1 MKPTTIAS
9 LQKCKQDKKRFATIT
24 AYDYSFAKLFADEGI
39 NVMLVGDSL
48 GMTVQGHDSTLPVT
62 VADIAYH
69 TAAVRRGAP
78 NCLLLADL
86 PFMAYATPEQ
96 AFENAATVMRAGA
109 NMVKIEGGEWLVETV
124 QMLTERAV
132 PVCGHLGLTP
142 QSVNIFGGYK
152 VQGRGDEAGDRLLS
166 DALAL
171 EAAGAQLLVLE
182 CVPVELAKRIT
193 EALAIPVIGIGAG
206 NVTDGQILV
215 MHDAFGITGGHIPKF
230 AKNFLAETGDIR
242 AAVRQYMAEVES
254 GVYPGEEHSFPLRS
268 DVVLIIETLPL
279 LRQQIRRL
287 RMEGKRVALV
297 PTMGNLHDGH
307 MKLVD
312 EAKARA
318 DVVVVSIFVNPMQ
331 FDRPEDLAR
340 YPRTLQE
347 DCEKLNK
354 RKVDLVFAPSVKEIY
369 PNGTETHTYVDVP
382 GLSTMLEGA
391 SRPGH
396 FRGVSTIVSKLFNL
410 VQPDIACFG
419 EKDFQQLALIRKM
432 VADMGFDIEIVGVPI
447 MRAKDGLALSSR
459 NGYLT
464 AEQRKIAPGLYKVL
478 SSIAD
483 KLQAGERD
491 LDEIIA
497 IAGQELNEKGFR
509 SDDIQIRDA
518 DTLLEISENSKRAV
532 ILVAAWLGDARLIDN
547 KLVELA

>member
-1 MKPTTIAS
+1 M
-9 LQKCKQDKKRFATIT
+9 
-24 AYDYSFAKLFADEGI
+24 
-39 NVMLVGDSL
+39 
-48 GMTVQGHDSTLPVT
+48 
-62 VADIAYH
+62 
-69 TAAVRRGAP
+69 
-78 NCLLLADL
+78 
-86 PFMAYATPEQ
+86 
-96 AFENAATVMRAGA
+96 
-109 NMVKIEGGEWLVETV
+109 
-124 QMLTERAV
+124 
-132 PVCGHLGLTP
+132 
-142 QSVNIFGGYK
+142 
-152 VQGRGDEAGDRLLS
+152 
-166 DALAL
+166 
-171 EAAGAQLLVLE
+171 
-182 CVPVELAKRIT
+182 
-193 EALAIPVIGIGAG
+193 
-206 NVTDGQILV
+206 
-215 MHDAFGITGGHIPKF
+215 
-230 AKNFLAETGDIR
+230 
-242 AAVRQYMAEVES
+242 
-254 GVYPGEEHSFPLRS
+254 
-268 DVVLIIETLPL
+268 LIIETLPL

-459 NGYLT
+459 NSYLT

-518 DTLLEISENSKRAV
+518 DTLLEIAENSKRAV

-547 KLVELA
+547 KIVELA

>member
-1 MKPTTIAS
+1 M
-9 LQKCKQDKKRFATIT
+9 
-24 AYDYSFAKLFADEGI
+24 
-39 NVMLVGDSL
+39 
-48 GMTVQGHDSTLPVT
+48 
-62 VADIAYH
+62 
-69 TAAVRRGAP
+69 
-78 NCLLLADL
+78 
-86 PFMAYATPEQ
+86 
-96 AFENAATVMRAGA
+96 
-109 NMVKIEGGEWLVETV
+109 
-124 QMLTERAV
+124 
-132 PVCGHLGLTP
+132 
-142 QSVNIFGGYK
+142 
-152 VQGRGDEAGDRLLS
+152 
-166 DALAL
+166 
-171 EAAGAQLLVLE
+171 
-182 CVPVELAKRIT
+182 
-193 EALAIPVIGIGAG
+193 
-206 NVTDGQILV
+206 
-215 MHDAFGITGGHIPKF
+215 
-230 AKNFLAETGDIR
+230 
-242 AAVRQYMAEVES
+242 
-254 GVYPGEEHSFPLRS
+254 
-268 DVVLIIETLPL
+268 LIIETLPI

-307 MKLVD
+307 MKLID

-509 SDDIQIRDA
+509 ADDIQIRDA
-518 DTLLEISENSKRAV
+518 DTLLEVSETSKRAV

-547 KLVELA
+547 KMVELA

>member
-1 MKPTTIAS
+1 M
-9 LQKCKQDKKRFATIT
+9 
-24 AYDYSFAKLFADEGI
+24 
-39 NVMLVGDSL
+39 
-48 GMTVQGHDSTLPVT
+48 
-62 VADIAYH
+62 
-69 TAAVRRGAP
+69 
-78 NCLLLADL
+78 
-86 PFMAYATPEQ
+86 
-96 AFENAATVMRAGA
+96 
-109 NMVKIEGGEWLVETV
+109 
-124 QMLTERAV
+124 
-132 PVCGHLGLTP
+132 
-142 QSVNIFGGYK
+142 
-152 VQGRGDEAGDRLLS
+152 
-166 DALAL
+166 
-171 EAAGAQLLVLE
+171 
-182 CVPVELAKRIT
+182 
-193 EALAIPVIGIGAG
+193 
-206 NVTDGQILV
+206 
-215 MHDAFGITGGHIPKF
+215 
-230 AKNFLAETGDIR
+230 
-242 AAVRQYMAEVES
+242 
-254 GVYPGEEHSFPLRS
+254 
-268 DVVLIIETLPL
+268 LIIETLPL

-340 YPRTLQE
+340 YRRTLQE

-491 LDEIIA
+491 LDEIIT

-509 SDDIQIRDA
+509 ADDIQIRDA
-518 DTLLEISENSKRAV
+518 DTLLEVSETSKRAV

-547 KLVELA
+547 KMVELA

>member
-1 MKPTTIAS
+1 M
-9 LQKCKQDKKRFATIT
+9 
-24 AYDYSFAKLFADEGI
+24 
-39 NVMLVGDSL
+39 
-48 GMTVQGHDSTLPVT
+48 
-62 VADIAYH
+62 
-69 TAAVRRGAP
+69 
-78 NCLLLADL
+78 
-86 PFMAYATPEQ
+86 
-96 AFENAATVMRAGA
+96 
-109 NMVKIEGGEWLVETV
+109 
-124 QMLTERAV
+124 
-132 PVCGHLGLTP
+132 
-142 QSVNIFGGYK
+142 
-152 VQGRGDEAGDRLLS
+152 
-166 DALAL
+166 
-171 EAAGAQLLVLE
+171 
-182 CVPVELAKRIT
+182 
-193 EALAIPVIGIGAG
+193 
-206 NVTDGQILV
+206 
-215 MHDAFGITGGHIPKF
+215 
-230 AKNFLAETGDIR
+230 
-242 AAVRQYMAEVES
+242 
-254 GVYPGEEHSFPLRS
+254 
-268 DVVLIIETLPL
+268 LIIETLPL
-279 LRQQIRRL
+279 LRQQILRL

-347 DCEKLNK
+347 DCVKLNK

-491 LDEIIA
+491 LDEIIT

-509 SDDIQIRDA
+509 ADDIQIRDA
-518 DTLLEISENSKRAV
+518 DTLLEVSETSKRAV

-547 KLVELA
+547 KMVELA

>member
-1 MKPTTIAS
+1 M
-9 LQKCKQDKKRFATIT
+9 
-24 AYDYSFAKLFADEGI
+24 
-39 NVMLVGDSL
+39 
-48 GMTVQGHDSTLPVT
+48 
-62 VADIAYH
+62 
-69 TAAVRRGAP
+69 
-78 NCLLLADL
+78 
-86 PFMAYATPEQ
+86 
-96 AFENAATVMRAGA
+96 
-109 NMVKIEGGEWLVETV
+109 
-124 QMLTERAV
+124 
-132 PVCGHLGLTP
+132 
-142 QSVNIFGGYK
+142 
-152 VQGRGDEAGDRLLS
+152 
-166 DALAL
+166 
-171 EAAGAQLLVLE
+171 
-182 CVPVELAKRIT
+182 
-193 EALAIPVIGIGAG
+193 
-206 NVTDGQILV
+206 
-215 MHDAFGITGGHIPKF
+215 
-230 AKNFLAETGDIR
+230 
-242 AAVRQYMAEVES
+242 
-254 GVYPGEEHSFPLRS
+254 
-268 DVVLIIETLPL
+268 LIIETLPL

-297 PTMGNLHDGH
+297 PNMGNLHDGH

-509 SDDIQIRDA
+509 ADDIQIRDA
-518 DTLLEISENSKRAV
+518 DTLLEVSENSKRAV

>member
-1 MKPTTIAS
+1 M
-9 LQKCKQDKKRFATIT
+9 
-24 AYDYSFAKLFADEGI
+24 
-39 NVMLVGDSL
+39 
-48 GMTVQGHDSTLPVT
+48 
-62 VADIAYH
+62 
-69 TAAVRRGAP
+69 
-78 NCLLLADL
+78 
-86 PFMAYATPEQ
+86 
-96 AFENAATVMRAGA
+96 
-109 NMVKIEGGEWLVETV
+109 
-124 QMLTERAV
+124 
-132 PVCGHLGLTP
+132 
-142 QSVNIFGGYK
+142 
-152 VQGRGDEAGDRLLS
+152 
-166 DALAL
+166 
-171 EAAGAQLLVLE
+171 
-182 CVPVELAKRIT
+182 
-193 EALAIPVIGIGAG
+193 
-206 NVTDGQILV
+206 
-215 MHDAFGITGGHIPKF
+215 
-230 AKNFLAETGDIR
+230 
-242 AAVRQYMAEVES
+242 
-254 GVYPGEEHSFPLRS
+254 
-268 DVVLIIETLPL
+268 LIIETLPL

-382 GLSTMLEGA
+382 GLSSMLEGA

-432 VADMGFDIEIVGVPI
+432 VADMGFYIEIVGVPI

-491 LDEIIA
+491 LDEIIT

-509 SDDIQIRDA
+509 ADDIQIRDA
-518 DTLLEISENSKRAV
+518 DTLLEVSETSKRAV

-547 KLVELA
+547 KMVELA

>member
-1 MKPTTIAS
+1 M
-9 LQKCKQDKKRFATIT
+9 
-24 AYDYSFAKLFADEGI
+24 
-39 NVMLVGDSL
+39 
-48 GMTVQGHDSTLPVT
+48 
-62 VADIAYH
+62 
-69 TAAVRRGAP
+69 
-78 NCLLLADL
+78 
-86 PFMAYATPEQ
+86 
-96 AFENAATVMRAGA
+96 
-109 NMVKIEGGEWLVETV
+109 
-124 QMLTERAV
+124 
-132 PVCGHLGLTP
+132 
-142 QSVNIFGGYK
+142 
-152 VQGRGDEAGDRLLS
+152 
-166 DALAL
+166 
-171 EAAGAQLLVLE
+171 
-182 CVPVELAKRIT
+182 
-193 EALAIPVIGIGAG
+193 
-206 NVTDGQILV
+206 
-215 MHDAFGITGGHIPKF
+215 
-230 AKNFLAETGDIR
+230 
-242 AAVRQYMAEVES
+242 
-254 GVYPGEEHSFPLRS
+254 
-268 DVVLIIETLPL
+268 LIIETLPL

-312 EAKARA
+312 EAKART

-491 LDEIIA
+491 LDEIIT

-509 SDDIQIRDA
+509 ADDIQIRDA
-518 DTLLEISENSKRAV
+518 DTLLEVSETSKRAV

-547 KLVELA
+547 KMVELA

>member
-1 MKPTTIAS
+1 M
-9 LQKCKQDKKRFATIT
+9 
-24 AYDYSFAKLFADEGI
+24 
-39 NVMLVGDSL
+39 
-48 GMTVQGHDSTLPVT
+48 
-62 VADIAYH
+62 
-69 TAAVRRGAP
+69 
-78 NCLLLADL
+78 
-86 PFMAYATPEQ
+86 
-96 AFENAATVMRAGA
+96 
-109 NMVKIEGGEWLVETV
+109 
-124 QMLTERAV
+124 
-132 PVCGHLGLTP
+132 
-142 QSVNIFGGYK
+142 
-152 VQGRGDEAGDRLLS
+152 
-166 DALAL
+166 
-171 EAAGAQLLVLE
+171 
-182 CVPVELAKRIT
+182 
-193 EALAIPVIGIGAG
+193 
-206 NVTDGQILV
+206 
-215 MHDAFGITGGHIPKF
+215 
-230 AKNFLAETGDIR
+230 
-242 AAVRQYMAEVES
+242 
-254 GVYPGEEHSFPLRS
+254 
-268 DVVLIIETLPL
+268 LIIETLPL

-318 DVVVVSIFVNPMQ
+318 DVVVVSISVNPMQ

-491 LDEIIA
+491 LDEIIT

-509 SDDIQIRDA
+509 ADDIQIRDA
-518 DTLLEISENSKRAV
+518 DTLLEVSETSKRAV

-547 KLVELA
+547 KMVELA

>member
-1 MKPTTIAS
+1 M
-9 LQKCKQDKKRFATIT
+9 
-24 AYDYSFAKLFADEGI
+24 
-39 NVMLVGDSL
+39 
-48 GMTVQGHDSTLPVT
+48 
-62 VADIAYH
+62 
-69 TAAVRRGAP
+69 
-78 NCLLLADL
+78 
-86 PFMAYATPEQ
+86 
-96 AFENAATVMRAGA
+96 
-109 NMVKIEGGEWLVETV
+109 
-124 QMLTERAV
+124 
-132 PVCGHLGLTP
+132 
-142 QSVNIFGGYK
+142 
-152 VQGRGDEAGDRLLS
+152 
-166 DALAL
+166 
-171 EAAGAQLLVLE
+171 
-182 CVPVELAKRIT
+182 
-193 EALAIPVIGIGAG
+193 
-206 NVTDGQILV
+206 
-215 MHDAFGITGGHIPKF
+215 
-230 AKNFLAETGDIR
+230 
-242 AAVRQYMAEVES
+242 
-254 GVYPGEEHSFPLRS
+254 
-268 DVVLIIETLPL
+268 LIIETLPL

-491 LDEIIA
+491 LDEIIT
-497 IAGQELNEKGFR
+497 IAGQALNEKGFR
-509 SDDIQIRDA
+509 ADDIQIRDA
-518 DTLLEISENSKRAV
+518 DTLLEVSETSKRAV

-547 KLVELA
+547 KMVELA

>member
-1 MKPTTIAS
+1 M
-9 LQKCKQDKKRFATIT
+9 
-24 AYDYSFAKLFADEGI
+24 
-39 NVMLVGDSL
+39 
-48 GMTVQGHDSTLPVT
+48 
-62 VADIAYH
+62 
-69 TAAVRRGAP
+69 
-78 NCLLLADL
+78 
-86 PFMAYATPEQ
+86 
-96 AFENAATVMRAGA
+96 
-109 NMVKIEGGEWLVETV
+109 
-124 QMLTERAV
+124 
-132 PVCGHLGLTP
+132 
-142 QSVNIFGGYK
+142 
-152 VQGRGDEAGDRLLS
+152 
-166 DALAL
+166 
-171 EAAGAQLLVLE
+171 
-182 CVPVELAKRIT
+182 
-193 EALAIPVIGIGAG
+193 
-206 NVTDGQILV
+206 
-215 MHDAFGITGGHIPKF
+215 
-230 AKNFLAETGDIR
+230 
-242 AAVRQYMAEVES
+242 
-254 GVYPGEEHSFPLRS
+254 
-268 DVVLIIETLPL
+268 LIIETLPL

-307 MKLVD
+307 MKLV
-312 EAKARA
+312 AKARA

-483 KLQAGERD
+483 KLQVGERD
-491 LDEIIA
+491 LDEIIT

-509 SDDIQIRDA
+509 ADDIQIRDA
-518 DTLLEISENSKRAV
+518 DTLLEVSETSKRAV

-547 KLVELA
+547 KMVELA

>member
-1 MKPTTIAS
+1 M
-9 LQKCKQDKKRFATIT
+9 
-24 AYDYSFAKLFADEGI
+24 
-39 NVMLVGDSL
+39 
-48 GMTVQGHDSTLPVT
+48 
-62 VADIAYH
+62 
-69 TAAVRRGAP
+69 
-78 NCLLLADL
+78 
-86 PFMAYATPEQ
+86 
-96 AFENAATVMRAGA
+96 
-109 NMVKIEGGEWLVETV
+109 
-124 QMLTERAV
+124 
-132 PVCGHLGLTP
+132 
-142 QSVNIFGGYK
+142 
-152 VQGRGDEAGDRLLS
+152 
-166 DALAL
+166 
-171 EAAGAQLLVLE
+171 
-182 CVPVELAKRIT
+182 
-193 EALAIPVIGIGAG
+193 
-206 NVTDGQILV
+206 
-215 MHDAFGITGGHIPKF
+215 
-230 AKNFLAETGDIR
+230 
-242 AAVRQYMAEVES
+242 
-254 GVYPGEEHSFPLRS
+254 
-268 DVVLIIETLPL
+268 LIIETLPL

-391 SRPGH
+391 IRPGH

-491 LDEIIA
+491 LDEIIT

-509 SDDIQIRDA
+509 ADDIQIRDA
-518 DTLLEISENSKRAV
+518 DTLLEVSETSKRAV

-547 KLVELA
+547 KMVELA

>member
-1 MKPTTIAS
+1 M
-9 LQKCKQDKKRFATIT
+9 
-24 AYDYSFAKLFADEGI
+24 
-39 NVMLVGDSL
+39 
-48 GMTVQGHDSTLPVT
+48 
-62 VADIAYH
+62 
-69 TAAVRRGAP
+69 
-78 NCLLLADL
+78 
-86 PFMAYATPEQ
+86 
-96 AFENAATVMRAGA
+96 
-109 NMVKIEGGEWLVETV
+109 
-124 QMLTERAV
+124 
-132 PVCGHLGLTP
+132 
-142 QSVNIFGGYK
+142 
-152 VQGRGDEAGDRLLS
+152 
-166 DALAL
+166 
-171 EAAGAQLLVLE
+171 
-182 CVPVELAKRIT
+182 
-193 EALAIPVIGIGAG
+193 
-206 NVTDGQILV
+206 
-215 MHDAFGITGGHIPKF
+215 
-230 AKNFLAETGDIR
+230 
-242 AAVRQYMAEVES
+242 
-254 GVYPGEEHSFPLRS
+254 
-268 DVVLIIETLPL
+268 LIIETLPL

-464 AEQRKIAPGLYKVL
+464 AEQRKIAPDLYKVL

-483 KLQAGERD
+483 KLQVGERD
-491 LDEIIA
+491 LDEIIT

-509 SDDIQIRDA
+509 ADDIQIRDA
-518 DTLLEISENSKRAV
+518 DTLLEVSENSKRAV

-547 KLVELA
+547 KIVELV

>member
-1 MKPTTIAS
+1 M
-9 LQKCKQDKKRFATIT
+9 
-24 AYDYSFAKLFADEGI
+24 
-39 NVMLVGDSL
+39 
-48 GMTVQGHDSTLPVT
+48 
-62 VADIAYH
+62 
-69 TAAVRRGAP
+69 
-78 NCLLLADL
+78 
-86 PFMAYATPEQ
+86 
-96 AFENAATVMRAGA
+96 
-109 NMVKIEGGEWLVETV
+109 
-124 QMLTERAV
+124 
-132 PVCGHLGLTP
+132 
-142 QSVNIFGGYK
+142 
-152 VQGRGDEAGDRLLS
+152 
-166 DALAL
+166 
-171 EAAGAQLLVLE
+171 
-182 CVPVELAKRIT
+182 
-193 EALAIPVIGIGAG
+193 
-206 NVTDGQILV
+206 
-215 MHDAFGITGGHIPKF
+215 
-230 AKNFLAETGDIR
+230 
-242 AAVRQYMAEVES
+242 
-254 GVYPGEEHSFPLRS
+254 
-268 DVVLIIETLPL
+268 LIIETLPL

-432 VADMGFDIEIVGVPI
+432 VADMGCDIEIVGVPI

-497 IAGQELNEKGFR
+497 IAGKELNEKGFR
-509 SDDIQIRDA
+509 ADDIQIRDA
-518 DTLLEISENSKRAV
+518 DTLLEVSETSKRAV

-547 KLVELA
+547 KIVELA

>member
-1 MKPTTIAS
+1 M
-9 LQKCKQDKKRFATIT
+9 
-24 AYDYSFAKLFADEGI
+24 
-39 NVMLVGDSL
+39 
-48 GMTVQGHDSTLPVT
+48 
-62 VADIAYH
+62 
-69 TAAVRRGAP
+69 
-78 NCLLLADL
+78 
-86 PFMAYATPEQ
+86 
-96 AFENAATVMRAGA
+96 
-109 NMVKIEGGEWLVETV
+109 
-124 QMLTERAV
+124 
-132 PVCGHLGLTP
+132 
-142 QSVNIFGGYK
+142 
-152 VQGRGDEAGDRLLS
+152 
-166 DALAL
+166 
-171 EAAGAQLLVLE
+171 
-182 CVPVELAKRIT
+182 
-193 EALAIPVIGIGAG
+193 
-206 NVTDGQILV
+206 
-215 MHDAFGITGGHIPKF
+215 
-230 AKNFLAETGDIR
+230 
-242 AAVRQYMAEVES
+242 
-254 GVYPGEEHSFPLRS
+254 
-268 DVVLIIETLPL
+268 LIIETLPL
-279 LRQQIRRL
+279 LRQQILRL

-491 LDEIIA
+491 LDEIIT

-509 SDDIQIRDA
+509 ADDIQIRDA
-518 DTLLEISENSKRAV
+518 DTLLEASETSKRAV

-547 KLVELA
+547 KMVELA

>member
-1 MKPTTIAS
+1 M
-9 LQKCKQDKKRFATIT
+9 
-24 AYDYSFAKLFADEGI
+24 
-39 NVMLVGDSL
+39 
-48 GMTVQGHDSTLPVT
+48 
-62 VADIAYH
+62 
-69 TAAVRRGAP
+69 
-78 NCLLLADL
+78 
-86 PFMAYATPEQ
+86 
-96 AFENAATVMRAGA
+96 
-109 NMVKIEGGEWLVETV
+109 
-124 QMLTERAV
+124 
-132 PVCGHLGLTP
+132 
-142 QSVNIFGGYK
+142 
-152 VQGRGDEAGDRLLS
+152 
-166 DALAL
+166 
-171 EAAGAQLLVLE
+171 
-182 CVPVELAKRIT
+182 
-193 EALAIPVIGIGAG
+193 
-206 NVTDGQILV
+206 
-215 MHDAFGITGGHIPKF
+215 
-230 AKNFLAETGDIR
+230 
-242 AAVRQYMAEVES
+242 
-254 GVYPGEEHSFPLRS
+254 
-268 DVVLIIETLPL
+268 LIIETLPL

-331 FDRPEDLAR
+331 FDRSEDLAR

-491 LDEIIA
+491 LDEIIT

-509 SDDIQIRDA
+509 ADDIQIRDA
-518 DTLLEISENSKRAV
+518 DTLLEVSENSKRAV

-547 KLVELA
+547 KIVELV